1 MMESSKDLH
10 EHAVVVDAVE
20 KALQPWCH
28 NLYVPMVP
36 SVIETKAMLHLST
49 RIEGMVSDANTSVLK
64 LASALHPTPAVC
76 GYPTAQAYDFISN
89 VEPLTVVT
97 LPDWLAG
104 WMPAAMENGL
114 S

>member
-1 MMESSKDLH
+1 MNQQQGELMMESAKDLH

-49 RIEGMVSDANTSVLK
+49 ESK
-64 LASALHPTPAVC
+64 ALCLMPTRVC
-76 GYPTAQAYDFISN
+76 
-89 VEPLTVVT
+89 
-97 LPDWLAG
+97 
-104 WMPAAMENGL
+104 
-114 S
+114 